1 MRPVDTYR
9 HYVAILV
16 LLFIAIAT
24 HLGTNWSILRNNFI
38 SHNGTRNIMAQ
49 ASLGGLNPVDIP
61 ADVAAFMAIWL
72 GDVLLISIGISH
84 ILDLVPG
91 TLMLLSL
98 GTTVLATSLIIYRIY
113 IVSKDSG
120 NGSDRYNF
128 TMEVLAESGAMYA
141 ATLLVVCVF
150 LITPGTTFNAAPSN
164 ISFWVGV
171 VTPMAPSSSHNCAL
185 H

>member
-1 MRPVDTYR
+1 
-9 HYVAILV
+9 
-16 LLFIAIAT
+16 
-24 HLGTNWSILRNNFI
+24 
-38 SHNGTRNIMAQ
+38 
-49 ASLGGLNPVDIP
+49 
-61 ADVAAFMAIWL
+61 
-72 GDVLLISIGISH
+72 
-84 ILDLVPG
+84 
-91 TLMLLSL
+91 MLLSL

-171 VTPMAPSSSHNCAL
+171 VTPMAVSLRCVTPELMDFDFPDICTHRESLPHL
-185 H
+185 